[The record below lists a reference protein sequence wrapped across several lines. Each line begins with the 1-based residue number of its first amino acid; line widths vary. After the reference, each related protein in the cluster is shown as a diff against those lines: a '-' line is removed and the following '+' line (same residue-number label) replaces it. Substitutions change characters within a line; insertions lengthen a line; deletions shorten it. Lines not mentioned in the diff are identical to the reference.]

1 MTVLSVEDLR
11 ISYRSRGEWRE
22 VVHNISFS
30 IQRGE
35 MLAFVGESGSGKT
48 TTAQA
53 IIGLLADNARRDAGR
68 IVLNGQVISDWSDK
82 RLNRLRGVSIS
93 LVPQDPGNS
102 LNPVKT
108 IGQQVEEIL
117 RLHQSLS
124 AAERRQ
130 QVLNLL
136 AKVGLSHPEQR
147 FDQYPHQL
155 SGGMKQRVLIAI
167 AIALQPD
174 LIIADEPTSALDVTV
189 QKRILDLLDILRR
202 ESGTAVLFVTHDL
215 ALAAERADRIMV
227 FRQGEIQEQ
236 GATETIVQRPQH
248 PYTRQLLHDLLD
260 APLGLAAARHR
271 PLATPAIRVEGI
283 SKRFSLGKQA
293 LQALDSV
300 SFEVRRGSTHA
311 LVGESGSGKSMT
323 ARALMGLVRKPGVV
337 SAERLEVLGR
347 DVLTL
352 SARGWRALRGNDI
365 AMVLQDPRYAL
376 NPVQSIQTQLEEALT
391 LHQRLS
397 RRARAEAVKDAIAAV
412 GLDLPVLSRYPGEL
426 SGGMGQRVMIAL
438 ALLNNPKVL
447 IADEPTSALDARL
460 RNQILE
466 LLVEQCAQRQ
476 MAMLLISHDLPL
488 VAAHCDRV
496 LVMYQGRQVDEMP
509 ARALPS
515 ATHPY
520 TRTLWTCR
528 PNAHTYGQMLPTLDR
543 TLDFTETAHGDR

>member
-1 MTVLSVEDLR
+1 
-11 ISYRSRGEWRE
+11 
-22 VVHNISFS
+22 
-30 IQRGE
+30 
-35 MLAFVGESGSGKT
+35 
-48 TTAQA
+48 
-53 IIGLLADNARRDAGR
+53 
-68 IVLNGQVISDWSDK
+68 
-82 RLNRLRGVSIS
+82 RL
-93 LVPQDPGNS
+93 
-102 LNPVKT
+102 
-108 IGQQVEEIL
+108 
-117 RLHQSLS
+117 
-124 AAERRQ
+124 
-130 QVLNLL
+130 
-136 AKVGLSHPEQR
+136 
-147 FDQYPHQL
+147 
-155 SGGMKQRVLIAI
+155 
-167 AIALQPD
+167 
-174 LIIADEPTSALDVTV
+174 
-189 QKRILDLLDILRR
+189 
-202 ESGTAVLFVTHDL
+202 
-215 ALAAERADRIMV
+215 
-227 FRQGEIQEQ
+227 
-236 GATETIVQRPQH
+236 
-248 PYTRQLLHDLLD
+248 
-260 APLGLAAARHR
+260 
-271 PLATPAIRVEGI
+271 
-283 SKRFSLGKQA
+283 
-293 LQALDSV
+293 
-300 SFEVRRGSTHA
+300 A

-397 RRARAEAVKDAIAAV
+397 RRARAEAVKDAITAV

-543 TLDFTETAHGDR
+543 TQDFTETAHGDR